1 LELSG
6 GRALLMFS
14 VAHNLYSL
22 CSRRSDRKYTIV
34 ILGIDNAGKTTLVNT
49 LKGEVTDPEAGNPT
63 FGTSRSLIQLKS
75 AHINFVDIG
84 GGKNMRNYWKD
95 LFCEAHGVI
104 FMVDSTD
111 PQRFEE
117 ARSMLFE
124 SVQHSMLENKPLL
137 VMMNKRDLP
146 EAVAEQEVAQA
157 LNLDQLKCP
166 TWRAQKCIATRLD
179 EAQEV
184 DAGVAE
190 GLEWLSEAVFRNF
203 SEIDERVECDKLI
216 QQQKEV
222 EERARKKAERERRKK
237 EREER
242 EAAEAESAALAA
254 CEAGEV
260 AVPMQVSNSPAK
272 QEVVDEPVQ
281 KGMAPDIDSKADQSE
296 VDQGAV
302 DSSES
307 APAASE
313 DKAELQE
320 APEVAGTP
328 PPPLASAGRLKALP
342 PVAASSHSKLP
353 ELKGV
358 PPRLEP
364 LTVSPE
370 KRVTEVITDSPLAKP
385 HAENTSKH
393 PHVPLSPDPSAPQ

>member
-1 LELSG
+1 
-6 GRALLMFS
+6 
-14 VAHNLYSL
+14 
-22 CSRRSDRKYTIV
+22 
-34 ILGIDNAGKTTLVNT
+34 
-49 LKGEVTDPEAGNPT
+49 
-63 FGTSRSLIQLKS
+63 
-75 AHINFVDIG
+75 
-84 GGKNMRNYWKD
+84 
-95 LFCEAHGVI
+95 
-104 FMVDSTD
+104 MVDSTD

-281 KGMAPDIDSKADQSE
+281 KGMAPGIDSKADQSE